1 LTDADLAGAPAIQ
14 EVWPAILQALSGCY
28 LISFNNE
35 WDIKTLKAAA
45 EKHGLPVPVMIGECL
60 QRRSTQYYLKEYYL
74 DLPVVSKR
82 MGHKMASYDALD
94 RLKAQAAVVAGMA
107 QGIVDVSEPE
117 EQIAA
122 PAATESSTGEIIS
135 SSDDDGL
142 GDLSDHPF

>member
-1 LTDADLAGAPAIQ
+1 
-14 EVWPAILQALSGCY
+14 
-28 LISFNNE
+28 
-35 WDIKTLKAAA
+35 
-45 EKHGLPVPVMIGECL
+45 
-60 QRRSTQYYLKEYYL
+60 
-74 DLPVVSKR
+74 